1 MKPQPFYIR
10 LTTLCP
16 PPSYVPEPVTFQR
29 IPLSVESWIPDPEAE
44 KRGKDGDEEEEE
56 VCATDDLYS
65 RIHQLSE
72 KIKSDLTLGKPGVV
86 GDIMQ
91 SEGRGYPAAAAD
103 DRSLAP
109 SQRVEVE
116 DEKLQKALA
125 KMAKLDAR
133 LLELVKVSPYWRL
146 VGS

>member
-1 MKPQPFYIR
+1 M
-10 LTTLCP
+10 
-16 PPSYVPEPVTFQR
+16 
-29 IPLSVESWIPDPEAE
+29 
-44 KRGKDGDEEEEE
+44 
-56 VCATDDLYS
+56 CATDNLYS

-91 SEGRGYPAAAAD
+91 SEGRGYPAAATD
-103 DRSLAP
+103 DRSPAP